1 MLRRV
6 LNELESA
13 YSGLTLAELARRTG
27 LRLHEVQWTLEMLAD
42 QGRLCRLGE
51 PADLPA
57 ECDDCQVAGLCAHSP
72 LTGYALQP
80 PGPARPHEP

>member
-13 YSGLTLAELARRTG
+13 DGGLTLAQLARRTG

-42 QGRLCRLGE
+42 QGRLCRLGD
-51 PADLPA
+51 PTDLPP
-57 ECDDCQVAGLCAHSP
+57 ECDNCHVAGLCAHSP

>member
-13 YSGLTLAELARRTG
+13 DGGLTLAGLARRTG

-51 PADLPA
+51 PADLPPG
-57 ECDDCQVAGLCAHSP
+57 CDDCQVAGLCAQSP
-72 LTGYALQP
+72 LSGYALQP
-80 PGPARPHEP
+80 PDRDRTDGP